1 MAFRVTVHEG
11 VELPLLCTIVLS
23 VPDFYQFS
31 QNPVKSNEVFQD
43 QSSGRTSRHNA
54 HLTIL
59 PYFLCRIADN
69 SCYSTV
75 LISSSRDNTGSGKDF
90 RFVK

>member
-1 MAFRVTVHEG
+1 MVFSVTVHEG
-11 VELPLLCTIVLS
+11 VELPLLCTRVLS

-31 QNPVKSNEVFQD
+31 QNPVESNEVFQD
-43 QSSGRTSRHNA
+43 QSSGRPSRQNA
-54 HLTIL
+54 HITIL

-75 LISSSRDNTGSGKDF
+75 LISSSRDNTDP
-90 RFVK
+90 VKISAS